1 MGLINLASHLPRLAI
16 KRGPPLHL
24 TFFVTA
30 RCNAK
35 CKHCFYWDSL
45 NKGQT
50 DLTLEEIDRIAA
62 SIPRALWVAF
72 TGGEPFLRKDLP
84 EFAKILH
91 DRLHPVT
98 LSINTNGI
106 KTEEI
111 VASADRLVRN
121 CPSTFVGILCSL
133 DGLQATHDRI
143 RGVPRNFERTVET
156 FRELKKLSAR
166 HPNMGAGI
174 STTFCAWN
182 QDEMDEMFEFVVK
195 DLKPDN
201 WDLSYVRG
209 KPMVPAIGT
218 ADVAKYRRLKARI
231 EQAFASGALNYY
243 QNMPLARV
251 VHAKERLATK
261 TILRTLDTGK
271 FQTPCYAGALSAVI
285 SEEGDVYA
293 CEMLSNKLGNLRE
306 AGYDLNKLW
315 QGERAQSMRTFIRDT
330 KCFCT
335 HECNTSINLLFNPA
349 AYPKIGREMLAEW
362 SAPSR
367 VEDYGAAQ
375 ATAHDDK
382 VAPMTPAVPVLPGD
396 DARGLA
402 TAAHP
407 APALDTPP
415 PPP

>member
-1 MGLINLASHLPRLAI
+1 MALTNLASHLPRLAI

-72 TGGEPFLRKDLP
+72 TGGEPFLRQDLP

-106 KTEEI
+106 KTDDI
-111 VASADRLVRN
+111 VASADRLVRH

-156 FRELKKLSAR
+156 FRELKKLSAH

-182 QDEMDEMFEFVVK
+182 QDEMDEMFEFVVR

-209 KPMVPAIGT
+209 KPMVPAIGM
-218 ADVAKYRRLKARI
+218 ADVAKYRRLKARV

-243 QNMPLARV
+243 QNMPLARI

-306 AGYDLNKLW
+306 AGYDLKKIW
-315 QGERAQSMRTFIRDT
+315 EGERAHSMRTFIRET

-335 HECNTSINLLFNPA
+335 HECNMSVNLLFNPA

-362 SAPSR
+362 TAPSR
-367 VEDYGAAQ
+367 VEDNGAAQ
-375 ATAHDDK
+375 GAGQSDK
-382 VAPMTPAVPVLPGD
+382 VAPMAHAVPVLPGD
-396 DARGLA
+396 DQPVA
-402 TAAHP
+402 TAQVGPP
-407 APALDTPP
+407 AP
-415 PPP
+415 

>member
-1 MGLINLASHLPRLAI
+1 M
-16 KRGPPLHL
+16 
-24 TFFVTA
+24 TA

-106 KTEEI
+106 KTDDI
-111 VASADRLVRN
+111 VASADRLVAN

-156 FRELKKLSAR
+156 FRELKKLRA
-166 HPNMGAGI
+166 HHANMGVGI

-182 QDEMDEMFEFVVK
+182 QDEMDAMFDFVVK
-195 DLKPDN
+195 ELVPDN
-201 WDLSYVRG
+201 WDLSFVRG
-209 KPMVPAIGT
+209 KPMEPAIGH

-231 EQAFASGALNYY
+231 EQAMASGALNYY

-251 VHAKERLATK
+251 VHAKERLASK
-261 TILRTLDTGK
+261 TILRTLDTGR

-306 AGYDLNKLW
+306 AGYDLKKIW
-315 QGERAQSMRTFIRDT
+315 DGERARSMRTFIRDS

-335 HECNTSINLLFNPA
+335 HECNMSINLLFNPA
-349 AYPKIGREMLAEW
+349 AYPKIGREMLAGW
-362 SAPSR
+362 ATPNR
-367 VEDYGAAQ
+367 IEDYGAAR
-375 ATAHDDK
+375 APEHDDK

-396 DARGLA
+396 DPRA
-402 TAAHP
+402 
-407 APALDTPP
+407 APAETAPSAHADHIDPRR
-415 PPP
+415 

>member
-1 MGLINLASHLPRLAI
+1 MGLTNLAPHLPRLFN
-16 KRGPPLHL
+16 KRGLPLHL

-35 CKHCFYWDSL
+35 CRHCFYWDSL

-106 KTEEI
+106 KTEDI
-111 VASADRLVRN
+111 AASADRLAGH

-143 RGVPRNFERTVET
+143 RGVPRNFEHTVET
-156 FRELKKLSAR
+156 FRELKKLRAH
-166 HPNMGAGI
+166 HPNLGVGI

-195 DLKPDN
+195 ELRPDN
-201 WDLSYVRG
+201 WDLSFVRG
-209 KPMVPAIGT
+209 KPMVPAIGV

-231 EQAFASGALNYY
+231 EQAFASGALHYY
-243 QNMPLARV
+243 QNMPLAGV
-251 VHAKERLATK
+251 VHAKERLASK
-261 TILRTLDTGK
+261 TILATLDTGK

-306 AGYDLNKLW
+306 AGYDLKKIW
-315 QGERAQSMRTFIRDT
+315 EGGRARSMRTFIRDS

-335 HECNTSINLLFNPA
+335 HECNMSINLLFNPA
-349 AYPKIGREMLAEW
+349 AYPQIAREMFREW
-362 SAPSR
+362 AAPGH
-367 VEDYGAAQ
+367 EDYGAAR
-375 ATAHDDK
+375 APEHDDK
-382 VAPMTPAVPVLPGD
+382 AAPMTDHLPALPGD
-396 DARGLA
+396 
-402 TAAHP
+402 AAP
-407 APALDTPP
+407 APAAKTATPAAAVP
-415 PPP
+415 AEPHG